1 MTIASQL
8 TQIQYP
14 CNGATTQWSFNNKI
28 FAAADL
34 VATLIDTLGT
44 LYAFTPSGFNTFTNV
59 ATGLS
64 YTVYNVDVDSGCF
77 IIFTAAPTSGWTLDL
92 RTAIQELQS
101 TSIKNQGSFLP
112 ELHEEFFDKI
122 TREVQDLRRLTYTFG
137 IHGPDIEAVPWG
149 PIPSATARANMG
161 LVFNSSGQPS
171 VGVLLP
177 TALTQSIFA
186 SFQALTFAAGDV
198 RNYGGVSGSDCATAV
213 TAAAAA
219 NKEVTFPPGAW
230 PMATTPT
237 VPLGGVLRALPGSS
251 FTGAGALA
259 LGLTTTNSYQYNV
272 NEGDTV
278 TGAAFRDVI
287 RINHSYGGA
296 AMQGGRCSLEVQ
308 CGLTST
314 SSVSNTNRNYVAGNF
329 EVNISAND
337 TGTSAGSNLTAAGA
351 AFGIGV
357 NCVLFAGATCFEN
370 ATAAEFNI
378 DCHTGSSVYYRSIIQ
393 LAELATSAVQ
403 GQGFDVMLSLSN
415 QGGVGFQTGIGFN
428 NANSTHPV
436 TATGTLIATQGAHT
450 VAGGVDL
457 RSYTFSAQ
465 SFAALG
471 FNVQGNGSQIDLGL
485 SGTANTYLAN
495 FHTGAVGTTY
505 DSRIVAFGGSGS
517 NGGGSMVL
525 NSTGLGFYDSGAGVA
540 KQTVSG
546 AKGGNAA
553 LTSLMAAIG
562 DSGLKLVH
570 DTTT

>member
-1 MTIASQL
+1 MTIITTQSRITYAGDNVTTGFPIPFEFFLTSDITAVKTAVGGAQSIL
-8 TQIQYP
+8 VLNVDYTLAGAGVIGGGSLIKTSALLAGETLAIFLNPPIEQESHYQSNSPFPSGTLENDLDRQTQISQRLQDQI
-14 CNGATTQWSFNNKI
+14 NHAI
-28 FAAADL
+28 R
-34 VATLIDTLGT
+34 
-44 LYAFTPSGFNTFTNV
+44 
-59 ATGLS
+59 
-64 YTVYNVDVDSGCF
+64 
-77 IIFTAAPTSGWTLDL
+77 APDGDASPGMV
-92 RTAIQELQS
+92 
-101 TSIKNQGSFLP
+101 LP
-112 ELHEEFFDKI
+112 
-122 TREVQDLRRLTYTFG
+122 
-137 IHGPDIEAVPWG
+137 PA
-149 PIPSATARANMG
+149 SARANLFSAFDASG
-161 LVFNSSGQPS
+161 NVIAVSPPAVLAPQVFGP
-171 VGVLLP
+171 
-177 TALTQSIFA
+177 
-186 SFQALTFAAGDV
+186 GDV
-198 RNYGGVSGSDCATAV
+198 RNYGGVSGTDCAAAV
-213 TAAAAA
+213 AASAAG
-219 NKEVTFPPGAW
+219 NKQVIFPAGVW
-230 PMATTPT
+230 PMAGTPSI
-237 VPLGGVLRALPGSS
+237 PLGVVLSALPGSS
-251 FTGAGALA
+251 FSGAGAA
-259 LGLTTTNSYQYNV
+259 VLGLTNVDSYQFNV

-278 TGAAFRDVI
+278 TGPAFRDVI

-296 AMQGGRCSLEVQ
+296 AMQGGRCSFEVQ

-357 NCVLFAGATCFEN
+357 NCVLFSGATCFEN

-457 RSYTFSAQ
+457 SSYTFTAQ
-465 SFAALG
+465 SFVAKG
-471 FNVQGNGSQIDLGL
+471 FAVQGVGTQVDLGL
-485 SGTANTYLAN
+485 VGSANTYLAN

-505 DSRIVAFGGSGS
+505 DSRIVAFGGTGS
-517 NGGGSMVL
+517 SGGGTLVF
-525 NSTGLGFYDSGAGVA
+525 NSTALGFYDSGAGVA

-546 AKGGNAA
+546 AKGGNTA
-553 LTSLMAAIG
+553 LASLLTALAG
-562 DSGLKLVH
+562 SGLKLVI